1 MTSDE
6 NDATEKT
13 LFQDKVVTPFLS
25 EAHQPHYHRSF
36 ALQNHSAVLAQIC
49 NINLT

>member
-13 LFQDKVVTPFLS
+13 LFQDKMVTPFLL
-25 EAHQPHYHRSF
+25 EAQQSHHHQSF
-36 ALQNHSAVLAQIC
+36 ALRNHSAVLAQ
-49 NINLT
+49 NL

>member
-13 LFQDKVVTPFLS
+13 LFQDKMVTPFLS
-25 EAHQPHYHRSF
+25 EAHQSHYHRSF
-36 ALQNHSAVLAQIC
+36 AEHNQSAVLAQ
-49 NINLT
+49 NL

>member
-13 LFQDKVVTPFLS
+13 LFQDKMVTPFLR
-25 EAHQPHYHRSF
+25 ETHQSHYHGSF
-36 ALQNHSAVLAQIC
+36 DLHSHSAVLAQ
-49 NINLT
+49 NL